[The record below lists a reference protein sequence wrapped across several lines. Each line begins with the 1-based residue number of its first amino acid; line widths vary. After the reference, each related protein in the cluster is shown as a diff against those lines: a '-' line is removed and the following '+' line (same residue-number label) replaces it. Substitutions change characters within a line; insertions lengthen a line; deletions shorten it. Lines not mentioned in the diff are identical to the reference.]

1 MVSLSQTAG
10 DSGGKDMRLSIRSL
24 VSIAVLA
31 IGSLSIT
38 MPASAGTGAASFA
51 PGTPM
56 HFARAFPTATEL
68 LNGNVLRAAGYDGG
82 QFFSDAEIYNWH
94 SGTWTTVAP
103 MHVARAAAMAVRLS
117 GGRVMV
123 IGGFGPGFS
132 VLDSVEIYDP
142 RADSWSVTGSL
153 NQRRAEDFLAAVL
166 PDGRVLVA
174 GGFIFANPMIGLF
187 VPTNSAEIW
196 NPGTGTW
203 SPTTPMHVTR
213 GEFTA
218 TELKNG
224 RILAAG
230 GINAAGPDNTAEIYD
245 PSRGDWALTGSLNI
259 GRFDHAAALLL
270 DGRVLVAGGEVG
282 FGAAGGI
289 RSNTAELYDP
299 HAGTWSLTGSMT
311 SARSEAEWATV
322 RLPDGNVLVTG
333 GFVAEE
339 TPQSSA
345 DLYHT
350 ATGVWSSAGSMSVAR
365 AGQAAVLLRGNR
377 GVLVMGGLVAPPF
390 STSSVDIYR

>member
-166 PDGRVLVA
+166 PDGRVVLRRDIA
-174 GGFIFANPMIGLF
+174 GRLRWRGSIPVPSDHRGLCRF
-187 VPTNSAEIW
+187 GI
-196 NPGTGTW
+196 
-203 SPTTPMHVTR
+203 R
-213 GEFTA
+213 G
-218 TELKNG
+218 G
-224 RILAAG
+224 
-230 GINAAGPDNTAEIYD
+230 
-245 PSRGDWALTGSLNI
+245 
-259 GRFDHAAALLL
+259 LLL
-270 DGRVLVAGGEVG
+270 
-282 FGAAGGI
+282 
-289 RSNTAELYDP
+289 
-299 HAGTWSLTGSMT
+299 GS
-311 SARSEAEWATV
+311 TV
-322 RLPDGNVLVTG
+322 RT
-333 GFVAEE
+333 FE
-339 TPQSSA
+339 
-345 DLYHT
+345 
-350 ATGVWSSAGSMSVAR
+350 R
-365 AGQAAVLLRGNR
+365 AS
-377 GVLVMGGLVAPPF
+377 P
-390 STSSVDIYR
+390 S

>member
-1 MVSLSQTAG
+1 
-10 DSGGKDMRLSIRSL
+10 MRVPIRSL
-24 VSIAVLA
+24 ITYAAFAIA
-31 IGSLSIT
+31 SLSISV
-38 MPASAGTGAASFA
+38 PAWAGMSAASFT

-82 QFFSDAEIYNWH
+82 QFFSDAEIYDWH

-103 MHVARAAAMAVRLS
+103 MHVARAAAVAVRLQH
-117 GGRVMV
+117 GRVMV
-123 IGGFGPGFS
+123 IGRFGPGFS

-142 RADSWSVTGSL
+142 SADTWTITGSL

-196 NPGTGTW
+196 NPDTGSW
-203 SPTTPMHVTR
+203 SSTTPMHVAR
-213 GEFTA
+213 GELTS
-218 TELKNG
+218 TELKDG

-230 GINAAGPDNTAEIYD
+230 GINAAGPSNTAEIYD
-245 PSRGDWALTGSLNI
+245 PAQGTWTLTGSMNV

-282 FGAAGGI
+282 FGPAGGI
-289 RSNTAELYDP
+289 RTSMAELYDP
-299 HAGTWSLTGSMT
+299 HNGAWSTTGSMT
-311 SARSEAEWATV
+311 APRSEAEWATV

-339 TPQSSA
+339 TPQSSD
-345 DLYHT
+345 DLYDT
-350 ATGVWSSAGSMSVAR
+350 ATGVWSSAGSMSVPR
-365 AGQAAVLLRGNR
+365 AGHAAVALRGNR

-390 STSSVDIYR
+390 STASVDIYR